1 MHQMQDGFSKVYMQ
15 LEALDERL
23 QDVQAIGDKVDML
36 ETSVR
41 LLENHAFLWP
51 MVNYGVDPDG
61 QSSVSSSSLHS
72 MSTPAITT
80 VTPAGAPATSIKQ
93 RSLPKRNHTISSIKY
108 DSSAYKVSFNL
119 GGDVEDAFHDHEG
132 QEVMNDG
139 NIGWSLPGTPPLN
152 RSKRKIRI
160 SSQSDD
166 TVQEEDGFESDQPN
180 ALGPSIAR
188 SKSFSNDVDW
198 PKAGDEIVE
207 EEKQN
212 KEKLEKGLLKD
223 CRGRR
228 SAGNANKLMIPTSRT
243 QSLRLS
249 EPKSPR
255 STRFSWTKEKQ
266 INNQDMPEGTKG
278 PLHSPSSLKDSKY
291 RGSMTS
297 LASDVGSGSTTPNIP
312 YWSSSS
318 SKGHTSNTGPS
329 HSSLVVAGTVFDI
342 SAKELMQRPSVHH
355 SGNLEMK
362 KTSGTFKSYKRYWA
376 VLDSN
381 FLYLYG
387 RERDSKAKQVIDVTG
402 CTLTELMTVDAAEKL
417 ASASSSAS
425 NSGTSSSSG
434 SFRESLKKRGGRS
447 FELVF
452 NTGESRYFAAATKE
466 EAEEWMRKLRH
477 ASTVKR
483 APVAGGGGAGA
494 DHHLQTSSDMHILAL
509 EQEFEDEVLHQ
520 CSSESN
526 SGGLTRLVHQ
536 EWRIKHQSSDA
547 SCR

>member
-1 MHQMQDGFSKVYMQ
+1 
-15 LEALDERL
+15 
-23 QDVQAIGDKVDML
+23 
-36 ETSVR
+36 
-41 LLENHAFLWP
+41 
-51 MVNYGVDPDG
+51 
-61 QSSVSSSSLHS
+61 
-72 MSTPAITT
+72 
-80 VTPAGAPATSIKQ
+80 
-93 RSLPKRNHTISSIKY
+93 
-108 DSSAYKVSFNL
+108 
-119 GGDVEDAFHDHEG
+119 
-132 QEVMNDG
+132 
-139 NIGWSLPGTPPLN
+139 
-152 RSKRKIRI
+152 
-160 SSQSDD
+160 
-166 TVQEEDGFESDQPN
+166 
-180 ALGPSIAR
+180 
-188 SKSFSNDVDW
+188 
-198 PKAGDEIVE
+198 
-207 EEKQN
+207 
-212 KEKLEKGLLKD
+212 
-223 CRGRR
+223 
-228 SAGNANKLMIPTSRT
+228 
-243 QSLRLS
+243 
-249 EPKSPR
+249 
-255 STRFSWTKEKQ
+255 
-266 INNQDMPEGTKG
+266 
-278 PLHSPSSLKDSKY
+278 
-291 RGSMTS
+291 MTS

-318 SKGHTSNTGPS
+318 KGTGPS

-466 EAEEWMRKLRH
+466 EAEEWMKKLRH

-520 CSSESN
+520 CSSEAN
-526 SGGLTRLVHQ
+526 TGGLTRLVNQ

>member
-318 SKGHTSNTGPS
+318 KGHTSNTGPS

-520 CSSESN
+520 CSSDSN
-526 SGGLTRLVHQ
+526 TGGLTRLVHQ

>member
-318 SKGHTSNTGPS
+318 KGHTSNTGPS

-466 EAEEWMRKLRH
+466 EAEEWMKKLRH

-526 SGGLTRLVHQ
+526 TGGLTRLVHQ

>member
-318 SKGHTSNTGPS
+318 KGHSNTGPS

-520 CSSESN
+520 CSSDSN
-526 SGGLTRLVHQ
+526 TGGLTRLVHQ

>member
-266 INNQDMPEGTKG
+266 QNNQDMPEGTKG

-318 SKGHTSNTGPS
+318 KGHSNTGPS

-520 CSSESN
+520 CSSDSN
-526 SGGLTRLVHQ
+526 TGGLTRLVHQ

>member
-266 INNQDMPEGTKG
+266 QNNQDMPEGTKG

-312 YWSSSS
+312 YWSSS

-520 CSSESN
+520 CSSDSN
-526 SGGLTRLVHQ
+526 TGGLTRLVHQ